1 MSDNNDKVDAG
12 SETSGETAAE
22 TTATDTSATDTTAT
36 DTAATETANAD
47 KGASADAGGAADET
61 QTDVPVDGSRT
72 GFVQNGHPGG
82 ECICPDGR
90 KGTIHSFDAG
100 LVCIPNEDQS
110 A

>member
-1 MSDNNDKVDAG
+1 MSDETTVDAG
-12 SETSGETAAE
+12 SETSDDQAVDTTATAE
-22 TTATDTSATDTTAT
+22 TTTTDTSAT
-36 DTAATETANAD
+36 ETAQAD
-47 KGASADAGGAADET
+47 EGASADAGVAADT
-61 QTDVPVDGSRT
+61 TTTDDASVPVDGSRT
-72 GFVQNGHPGG
+72 GFVDKGQPGG